1 MAGNTATQK
10 VPARSAPVGSMGQ
23 KYLACGAQMSMR
35 LWVEKEPA
43 MDKPATQRE
52 YETVGFVIG
61 GRAELTMD
69 GQTIELEPG
78 DSWVVP
84 RDTLH
89 SYSIPEAFNAIEV
102 TSPPSQGDG
111 RDEEPV
117 VIEPEPH

>member
-23 KYLACGAQMSMR
+23 KYLASGALMSMR
-35 LWVEKEPA
+35 LWVQKEPA

-69 GQTIELEPG
+69 GQTISLEPG
-78 DSWVVP
+78 DSWVIP
-84 RDTLH
+84 RGTLH
-89 SYSIPEAFNAIEV
+89 SYSIPEAFTAIEV
-102 TSPPSQGDG
+102 TSPPAQGDG
-111 RDEEPV
+111 RDEVPV

>member
-23 KYLACGAQMSMR
+23 KYLACGALMSMR

-43 MDKPATQRE
+43 MDKPATRRE

-69 GQTIELEPG
+69 GQTISLEPG

-89 SYSIPEAFNAIEV
+89 SYSIPESFTAIEV
-102 TSPPSQGDG
+102 TSPPTQGDG
-111 RDEEPV
+111 RDEVPV

>member
-43 MDKPATQRE
+43 MDKPATRRE

-69 GQTIELEPG
+69 GQTITLEPG

-84 RDTLH
+84 RETLH
-89 SYSIPEAFNAIEV
+89 SYSIPESFTAIEV
-102 TSPPSQGDG
+102 TSPPSQGAG
-111 RDEEPV
+111 RDEVPV